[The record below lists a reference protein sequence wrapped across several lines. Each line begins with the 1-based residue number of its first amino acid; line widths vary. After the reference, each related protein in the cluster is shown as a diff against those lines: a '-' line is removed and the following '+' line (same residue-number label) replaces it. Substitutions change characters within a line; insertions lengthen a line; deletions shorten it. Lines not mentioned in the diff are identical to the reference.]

1 MRGLPEWPDGPLSL
15 VRDPLPR
22 ATVSARLTRLS
33 SRLSRQQT
41 HEERGDVTQG
51 NFEPARKRFVDEV
64 RAAWHAFLED
74 KNTINQA
81 GEVAPRDDRLDRVL
95 EEHAEATLRGSI
107 AEAWKEYE
115 RATNRSTDET
125 SDLRTV

>member
-1 MRGLPEWPDGPLSL
+1 
-15 VRDPLPR
+15 
-22 ATVSARLTRLS
+22 
-33 SRLSRQQT
+33 
-41 HEERGDVTQG
+41 VTQG
-51 NFEPARKRFVDEV
+51 SFEPARKKFVDEV

>member
-1 MRGLPEWPDGPLSL
+1 MLMKYIGQPLG
-15 VRDPLPR
+15 
-22 ATVSARLTRLS
+22 
-33 SRLSRQQT
+33 
-41 HEERGDVTQG
+41 ERVNMTQR

-74 KNTINQA
+74 RKTITKA

-95 EEHAEATLRGSI
+95 EAHAEATLQGAI

-115 RATNRSTDET
+115 RATNRSTDEGGG
-125 SDLRTV
+125 LRTM